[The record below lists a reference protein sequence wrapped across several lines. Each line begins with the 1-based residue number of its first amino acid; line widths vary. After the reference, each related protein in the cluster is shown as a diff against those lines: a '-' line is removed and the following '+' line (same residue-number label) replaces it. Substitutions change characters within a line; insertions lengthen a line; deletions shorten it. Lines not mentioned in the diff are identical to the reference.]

1 MCVDGNMD
9 DEIDFGDILPA
20 PGGAANDHDDV
31 LGAPEYH
38 ADPPSE
44 ERDPGAMIQDAT
56 GRPPN
61 ACW

>member
-44 ERDPGAMIQDAT
+44 ERDPG
-56 GRPPN
+56 GR
-61 ACW
+61 